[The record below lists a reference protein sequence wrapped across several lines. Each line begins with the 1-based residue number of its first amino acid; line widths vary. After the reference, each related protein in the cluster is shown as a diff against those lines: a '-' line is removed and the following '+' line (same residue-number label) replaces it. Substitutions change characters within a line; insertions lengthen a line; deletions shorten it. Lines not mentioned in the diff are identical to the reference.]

1 MQQQSKKK
9 YFYNRNTIT
18 IAEEQKGKP
27 INPTRT
33 HAELSQVVFISQAKI
48 KMMITI
54 REGQGPNTFYHAK

>member
-18 IAEEQKGKP
+18 IAKEHKGKP
-27 INPTRT
+27 INLTRT

-48 KMMITI
+48 KKNADNNK
-54 REGQGPNTFYHAK
+54 RGLRS